1 MDVLNFLVG
10 TVQQIALE
18 NNIPLWF
25 KMLRQG
31 LLTMQEHLCPHE
43 FIWHVMIHFKA
54 ILSHYDYFFLLI
66 GGIRV

>member
-10 TVQQIALE
+10 TVQQIALK

-31 LLTMQEHLCPHE
+31 LQETIGICAISYRQI
-43 FIWHVMIHFKA
+43 FILYYNINT
-54 ILSHYDYFFLLI
+54 FLGRNI
-66 GGIRV
+66 EGGVLFI